1 MKAEKLTLH
10 ELISLKK
17 QHADRLANQ
26 SSAAGES
33 ELLDEIASMIPRPKG
48 KTLKVILKALAN
60 KGINIKGT
68 SFDAIIVPDGIDV
81 DFSNVESLQAS
92 IGELIFVEI
101 KTTKKESVKDDFS
114 GYFFAL
120 SEGEIAASEALEE
133 RYQVIL
139 YNYVQKK
146 YLKTTVADI
155 LSRSKSRT
163 WQLSLQL

>member
-1 MKAEKLTLH
+1 
-10 ELISLKK
+10 
-17 QHADRLANQ
+17 
-26 SSAAGES
+26 
-33 ELLDEIASMIPRPKG
+33 
-48 KTLKVILKALAN
+48 
-60 KGINIKGT
+60 
-68 SFDAIIVPDGIDV
+68 V

-120 SEGEIAASEALEE
+120 SEGEIAASEALGE